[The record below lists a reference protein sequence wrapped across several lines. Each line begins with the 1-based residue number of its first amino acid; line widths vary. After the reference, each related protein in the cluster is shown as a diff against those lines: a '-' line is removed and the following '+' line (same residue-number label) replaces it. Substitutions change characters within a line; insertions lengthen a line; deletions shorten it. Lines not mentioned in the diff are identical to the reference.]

1 MTGGE
6 DERPYL
12 LGVAQD
18 GVVSRAQLDV
28 LGVTRWRIRDEVR
41 ARRWRLVGRQCV
53 VLHRGPLTRE
63 AKEWVAVLEHGQGA
77 ALAAHTA
84 AARYGMT
91 GFDSE
96 LVQIV
101 VHRGARTRSFPWL
114 KVHESRRF
122 DPATDVHPARTPRIV
137 SLERAIVDMACW
149 SRSPRRACA
158 ILCAAVQQR
167 LTVAPRLRDEL
178 DGAGRVRHHRLL
190 RAVLTDIEGGSHA
203 LSELDMLALCRRAG
217 LPEPR
222 RQAVRRDAAGRRRYL
237 DLEVVLADGTVLVIE
252 VDGAAH
258 LQPLTWWDDQLRQN
272 LIVIDG
278 SSVMRFPAAI
288 ARLDPGLVID
298 QLRQMAAHHVL
309 AA

>member
-1 MTGGE
+1 MPFE
-6 DERPYL
+6 NARIRE
-12 LGVAQD
+12 LGTMQH
-18 GVVSRAQLDV
+18 DV
-28 LGVTRWRIRDEVR
+28 VTRTQLAGFSVTYWHIRNEIR

-63 AKEWVAVLEHGQGA
+63 AREWVAVLEHGQGA

-84 AARYGMT
+84 ASRYGLK

-178 DGAGRVRHHRLL
+178 DAAGRVHHHRLL

-222 RQAVRRDAAGRRRYL
+222 RQAVRRDADGRRRYL
-237 DLEVVLADGTVLVIE
+237 DLEVVLPDGTVLVIE

-288 ARLDPGLVID
+288 ARLDPDLVIG
-298 QLRQMAAHHVL
+298 QLRLMAAQHPR